1 MSQDCAAEEI
11 ADELLFLTGKAL
23 MTGDFDRFSTCF
35 GLPLMMETS
44 EGHSVIRTL
53 EALHQRF
60 DALRD
65 YYHRHQVS
73 DLVRTVV
80 EARFIDAD
88 TIGSTHVARVI
99 VNGGTM
105 PRNPYPVYSVI
116 RRHGHLDWRIMS
128 SIYAILDCP
137 EHNAVLSP
145 EPLGSNL
152 GG

>member
-23 MTGDFDRFSTCF
+23 MAGDFHRFSVCF
-35 GLPLMMETS
+35 GLPHMIETAD
-44 EGHSVIRTL
+44 GHSLIRDL
-53 EALHQRF
+53 ASLRGIF
-60 DALRD
+60 DNLRE
-65 YYHRHQVS
+65 YYRKHQVT

-80 EARFIDAD
+80 EAHFIDAD
-88 TIGSTHVARVI
+88 TIGSTHVARV
-99 VNGGTM
+99 VQSNGTI

-116 RRHGHLDWRIMS
+116 HRQGHLDWRIMS

-145 EPLGSNL
+145 EPLRSEG
-152 GG
+152 